1 MEVGRRTAYPL
12 GVTVDVNDPR
22 PPYQQV
28 ADDLRRKIRVGEHSA
43 GERLPSIRKLAAEYG
58 ISPQTVQNALR
69 ELRGEHLIVSQQGRA
84 FFVRDPGRPVTEHG
98 GGAQLRERLAA
109 VEVQLGKLEGRVAAL
124 EGLPAHSTDGASRS

>member
-12 GVTVDVNDPR
+12 DVTVDANDPR

-28 ADDLRRKIRVGEHSA
+28 ADDLRRKIRAGEHSA

-69 ELRGEHLIVSQQGRA
+69 ELRNEHLIVSQQGRA
-84 FFVRDPGRPVTEHG
+84 FFVRDPARSVGEQG
-98 GGAQLRERLAA
+98 SGEQMRERLAH
-109 VEVQLGKLEGRVAAL
+109 VEAQLHKLENRVAAL
-124 EGLPAHSTDGASRS
+124 EGGRR